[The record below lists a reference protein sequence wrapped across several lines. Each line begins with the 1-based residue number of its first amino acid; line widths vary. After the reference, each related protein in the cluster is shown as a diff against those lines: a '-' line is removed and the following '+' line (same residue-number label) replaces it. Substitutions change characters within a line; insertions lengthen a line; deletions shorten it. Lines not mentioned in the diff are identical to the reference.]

1 MRILICGLGS
11 MGRRHYNNLSNS
23 PIIKV
28 DRGPLAGSPARLDL
42 YAYRTNKSTLKDD
55 FNFKKVFY
63 NFDDIREHTHIDGV
77 IISNPTS
84 LHVATASRLKDL
96 MCPFFIEKPLS
107 DTLDGVN
114 MLESHF
120 GDKNIPCMLG
130 YHVLFHPC
138 FLKLEELVCDGT
150 IGEIVSCKA
159 YNGSY
164 LPNWH
169 PWEDYK
175 KSYASNRSLG
185 GGVTLTMIH
194 ELNYLTRLFGTPQD
208 YYGMK
213 TEKNTLGIDVDEGME
228 ILLKHDSGVVSNIH
242 LNFFQQKTE
251 RWLKI
256 TGTKGTLYWDF
267 WSSEIVVNDKIIE
280 FEESPL
286 ELLNKSYLDEI
297 CHFLAI
303 CSGKLGARPVQ
314 QILGTTL
321 TDGIEDVKIAT
332 TLLEKAI

>member
-1 MRILICGLGS
+1 
-11 MGRRHYNNLSNS
+11 
-23 PIIKV
+23 
-28 DRGPLAGSPARLDL
+28 
-42 YAYRTNKSTLKDD
+42 
-55 FNFKKVFY
+55 
-63 NFDDIREHTHIDGV
+63 
-77 IISNPTS
+77 
-84 LHVATASRLKDL
+84 
-96 MCPFFIEKPLS
+96 
-107 DTLDGVN
+107 
-114 MLESHF
+114 
-120 GDKNIPCMLG
+120 
-130 YHVLFHPC
+130 
-138 FLKLEELVCDGT
+138 
-150 IGEIVSCKA
+150 
-159 YNGSY
+159 
-164 LPNWH
+164 
-169 PWEDYK
+169 
-175 KSYASNRSLG
+175 
-185 GGVTLTMIH
+185 
-194 ELNYLTRLFGTPQD
+194 
-208 YYGMK
+208 MK